1 MGAPKLV
8 LDISRDGQPARQMTL
23 QGEAV
28 VGRAEGCVIRL
39 DDRAI
44 SRQHAVFR
52 TNEAGE
58 VQVEKRSDFAP
69 LSVNGSDVTSAV
81 LRLGDV
87 VEIGPYRLRVQDL
100 SKAAPEA
107 PPTREEASVQPEE
120 NQPVLQD
127 SEETPA
133 SLSFEP
139 ALSQDAGFSAENTDE
154 MQLASED
161 EATKL
166 GVAQG
171 ILEVGL
177 VFAPGS
183 ANVEYFELNRDLTV
197 LGREVGCEVV
207 LNDRKASR
215 RHAQIA
221 RAGNRFIL
229 KDLGSA
235 NGTWVNGTQA
245 AECELSGGDRIRIAS
260 VEFEFRAVSPEFQA
274 REAGLLKVEEQP
286 ENTGSASGIEMASQF
301 SSQFSSQSESMG
313 GPSEAL
319 VSEVSPSR
327 VLSVP
332 SSQEPIAAPSLSGPF
347 DASAVGDPLAAPGA
361 AQSQPA
367 VKPGGR
373 RTLMGRFLE
382 WYRAL
387 SPKRQALWTA
397 IILGGIYL
405 FLFDDDP
412 ETQAPTQGK
421 KVVAS
426 APAPGASPGL
436 RSFESLSEKD
446 KQFVRTQRD
455 LAQAHFSAKEYDKA
469 LFEVRKI
476 FEIIPDFENARE
488 IERYAVEAKRRLE
501 VAENERKEQ
510 ELKELAKRQAEE
522 LLAEVRILMQKKDYD
537 RAQLKFPEILA
548 KDPDNAEVLG
558 WKREIQEQAELKAQE
573 ARAAEVRR
581 QVNLH
586 AWEELKRAQEL
597 AKRSCREGII
607 AFREVIQIGSSD
619 RRPGLEAEKG
629 LNVCREEIRAK
640 VEPALRDA
648 EAAEK
653 AGESRKAYE
662 GYRTVVKWDPEHEQA
677 RAGIERVRE
686 TLHLRAKAAY
696 TEAVLAESYSDFS
709 LARTKY
715 QETLDMSPDD
725 DLYHE
730 RARRKL
736 ARFLKEPQ

>member
-8 LDISRDGQPARQMTL
+8 LDISREGQPARQMTL

-28 VGRAEGCVIRL
+28 VGRGEGCVIRL

-52 TNEAGE
+52 TNDAGE
-58 VQVEKRSDFAP
+58 VQIEKRSDFAP

-100 SKAAPEA
+100 AQAAPA
-107 PPTREEASVQPEE
+107 SPSTRE
-120 NQPVLQD
+120 D
-127 SEETPA
+127 SEGHPESVEAVVSDSEDTPA
-133 SLSFEP
+133 SLAFEP
-139 ALSQDAGFSAENTDE
+139 SPLQQESVQAENTEE
-154 MQLASED
+154 MELASED
-161 EATKL
+161 EATRV
-166 GVAQG
+166 GAAQG

-177 VFAPGS
+177 VFPPGS

-197 LGREVGCEVV
+197 LGREEGCEVV

-245 AECELSGGDRIRIAS
+245 AECELSGGDRIRIAG
-260 VEFEFRAVSPEFQA
+260 VEFEFRAVSPEYQA
-274 REAGLLKVEEQP
+274 REPGLLKVEEQS
-286 ENTGSASGIEMASQF
+286 ENTGSSSGIEMATSF
-301 SSQFSSQSESMG
+301 ASGNPIEEAQSPE
-313 GPSEAL
+313 P
-319 VSEVSPSR
+319 SPSR
-327 VLSVP
+327 LYSVP
-332 SSQEPIAAPSLSGPF
+332 SSQEPIAPPALGAPFAGGAP
-347 DASAVGDPLAAPGA
+347 AIDPMAAPGLTPA
-361 AQSQPA
+361 QPA
-367 VKPGGR
+367 TKAGGR

-387 SPKRQALWTA
+387 PPKRQALWTV
-397 IILGGIYL
+397 IILGGVYL
-405 FLFDDDP
+405 FLFDDEP
-412 ETQAPTQGK
+412 EGPAPTQGK
-421 KVVAS
+421 KIVAG
-426 APAPGASPGL
+426 APAAGASPGP
-436 RSFESLSEKD
+436 RSFETLSEKD

-476 FEIIPDFENARE
+476 FEIIPEFENARE
-488 IERYAVEAKRRLE
+488 IERYALEAKRRLE

-510 ELKELAKRQAEE
+510 ELRELAKRQAEE

-558 WKREIQEQAELKAQE
+558 WKREIQEQVELKAQE

-586 AWEELKRAQEL
+586 AWEELRRAQDL
-597 AKRSCREGII
+597 ARRSCREGIT
-607 AFREVIQIGSSD
+607 AFREVIQMGASD

-629 LNVCREEIRAK
+629 LKACREEIRAK

-653 AGESRKAYE
+653 AGEARKAYE

-715 QETLDMSPDD
+715 QETLDLSPDD

>member
-1 MGAPKLV
+1 MGARKLV

-52 TNEAGE
+52 TNDAGD

-100 SKAAPEA
+100 SQAQAAPEA
-107 PPTREEASVQPEE
+107 SPSREADSVQSEE
-120 NQPVLQD
+120 SQPVLQD

-139 ALSQDAGFSAENTDE
+139 ALSQDAGYSAENTDE

-171 ILEVGL
+171 ILDVGL
-177 VFAPGS
+177 VFPPGS

-286 ENTGSASGIEMASQF
+286 ENTGSTSGIEMASQF
-301 SSQFSSQSESMG
+301 SSQFGPMST
-313 GPSEAL
+313 PSEAL
-319 VSEVSPSR
+319 VSDVSPSR
-327 VLSVP
+327 ILSVP
-332 SSQEPIAAPSLSGPF
+332 ASQEPIPAPSLSGPF
-347 DASAVGDPLAAPGA
+347 ESSPIGDPLAAPGA
-361 AQSQPA
+361 AQAQPA

-421 KVVAS
+421 KVVTS
-426 APAPGASPGL
+426 APAPGASPGV

-476 FEIIPDFENARE
+476 FEIIPEFENARE
-488 IERYAVEAKRRLE
+488 IERYALEAKRRLE

-510 ELKELAKRQAEE
+510 ELKELANRQAEE

-537 RAQLKFPEILA
+537 QAQVKFPAILA

-640 VEPALRDA
+640 VVPALRDA

-662 GYRTVVKWDPEHEQA
+662 GYRTVVRWDPEHEQA

-709 LARTKY
+709 LARAKY

>member
-87 VEIGPYRLRVQDL
+87 VEIGPYRLRVQTL
-100 SKAAPEA
+100 SQAAPEPSPSNEA
-107 PPTREEASVQPEE
+107 VSSQAEEI
-120 NQPVLQD
+120 QPVLQD

-139 ALSQDAGFSAENTDE
+139 SPSQEAAVSAENTDE

-161 EATKL
+161 EATQL
-166 GVAQG
+166 GAAQG

-177 VFAPGS
+177 VFPPGS
-183 ANVEYFELNRDLTV
+183 ANVQYFELNRDLTV

-260 VEFEFRAVSPEFQA
+260 VEFEFRAISPEYQA
-274 REAGLLKVEEQP
+274 REAGLLKVEEPQ
-286 ENTGSASGIEMASQF
+286 ENTGSASGIEMASSF
-301 SSQFSSQSESMG
+301 SQAG
-313 GPSEAL
+313 APSEEF

-332 SSQEPIAAPSLSGPF
+332 APEEPLANQALSGPF
-347 DASAVGDPLAAPGA
+347 DSPSVADPLAVPGVAPA
-361 AQSQPA
+361 PAQA
-367 VKPGGR
+367 KPGGR

-387 SPKRQALWTA
+387 PPKRQALWTA

-421 KVVAS
+421 KVVSS
-426 APAPGASPGL
+426 APATGASPGPV
-436 RSFESLSEKD
+436 SFESLSEKD

-455 LAQAHFSAKEYDKA
+455 LAQAHFAAKEYDKA

-476 FEIIPDFENARE
+476 FVIIPEFENARE
-488 IERYAVEAKRRLE
+488 IERYALEAKRRLE

-522 LLAEVRILMQKKDYD
+522 LLVEVRILMQKKDYD
-537 RAQLKFPEILA
+537 QAQLKFPEILA

-597 AKRSCREGII
+597 AKRSCREGIV
-607 AFREVIQIGSSD
+607 AFREVIQMGSSD

-629 LNVCREEIRAK
+629 LKACREEIRAK

-653 AGESRKAYE
+653 AGEARKAYE

-715 QETLDMSPDD
+715 QETLDLSPDD